1 MAGPLLGPFFQRQR
15 APIGVIVWLP
25 ARACAPD
32 SIPADAL
39 ADTAALTIWRH
50 PGGGPERCTLG
61 TLRGV
66 KEIAVV
72 FDPRDVLLVT
82 ATVPP
87 LTGAR
92 LEQALPNLIEDALL
106 QDPAACRI
114 ALGPE
119 LGEGR
124 RVLGVVDREWY
135 DLTVAAF
142 ARQGI
147 RVAAAWPA
155 PLAIPWAE
163 ATWSI
168 AWVGSSLTIRLG
180 QVDGFGVEAEIANL
194 ESSAAA
200 LLAMAQTTIPF
211 EGTVNLYVDEAEAEA
226 SKAIQSA
233 VRAAGLV
240 GVTHPMPVPVPATI
254 DLQQAVT
261 GRSRQGRPAVKVS
274 WSRWRWPL
282 ALGAVCA
289 LTAIIC
295 LNLQWG
301 LMSKESAALEAA
313 VEQRVRTVLPARIPI
328 VDASLQMQRRLD
340 VARIRAGEPATD
352 DATALLTRLAA
363 ALGPRAMDALS
374 SADYRDGRLRVRF
387 QPGWAD
393 AAAARESL
401 REAAGRERLRLQFEE
416 RDPVAIVSL
425 GS

>member
-1 MAGPLLGPFFQRQR
+1 LK
-15 APIGVIVWLP
+15 
-25 ARACAPD
+25 
-32 SIPADAL
+32 
-39 ADTAALTIWRH
+39 
-50 PGGGPERCTLG
+50 
-61 TLRGV
+61 GV
-66 KEIAVV
+66 KEIVVV

-135 DLTVAAF
+135 DLVIAGF

-155 PLAIPWAE
+155 PLAIPWRE
-163 ATWSI
+163 GTWSI
-168 AWVGSSLTIRLG
+168 AWVGSSLTIRIG
-180 QVDGFGVEAEIANL
+180 PADGFGIEAETPNL

-200 LLAMAQTTIPF
+200 LLALAQTTIPF
-211 EGTVNLYVDEAEAEA
+211 EGTVNLYANDTEAL
-226 SKAIQSA
+226 KAIQSA
-233 VRAAGLV
+233 VRAAGLL
-240 GVTHPMPVPVPATI
+240 GVTNPMPTPISASI
-254 DLQQAVT
+254 DLQQAIS
-261 GRSRQGRPAVKVS
+261 GRSRQGRPAVTVS
-274 WSRWRWPL
+274 WPRWRWPL
-282 ALGAVCA
+282 ALGALCA
-289 LTAIIC
+289 MTTIIC

-301 LMSKESAALEAA
+301 LMSKESAAIEAA
-313 VEQRVRTVLPARIPI
+313 IEQRVRTVLPAGIPI

-340 VARIRAGEPATD
+340 VARIRAGEPAAD

-363 ALGPRAMDALS
+363 ALGPRAMDALI

>member
-1 MAGPLLGPFFQRQR
+1 
-15 APIGVIVWLP
+15 V
-25 ARACAPD
+25 
-32 SIPADAL
+32 PADGL
-39 ADTAALTIWRH
+39 TDTAALTVWRD
-50 PGGGPERCTLG
+50 PGIGPERCVLG
-61 TLRGV
+61 ALKGV

-114 ALGPE
+114 ALGPD

-135 DLTVAAF
+135 DLIVGGF

-147 RVAAAWPA
+147 RVVAAWPA
-155 PLAIPWAE
+155 PLTIPWRE
-163 ATWSI
+163 GTWSI

-180 QVDGFGVEAEIANL
+180 PADGFGVEAETSNL

-200 LLAMAQTTIPF
+200 LLALAQTTIPF
-211 EGTVNLYVDEAEAEA
+211 EGTVNLYADDAEAL
-226 SKAIQSA
+226 KAVQSA

-240 GVTHPMPVPVPATI
+240 GVTHPMPVPVPASI
-254 DLQQAVT
+254 DLQQAVA

-274 WSRWRWPL
+274 WPRWRWPL
-282 ALGAVCA
+282 ALGALCA
-289 LTAIIC
+289 MTAIIC

-301 LMSKESAALEAA
+301 LMSKESAAIEAA
-313 VEQRVRTVLPARIPI
+313 IEQRVRTVLPARIPI

-363 ALGPRAMDALS
+363 ALGPRAMDALI

>member
-1 MAGPLLGPFFQRQR
+1 
-15 APIGVIVWLP
+15 V
-25 ARACAPD
+25 
-32 SIPADAL
+32 PADGL
-39 ADTAALTIWRH
+39 TDTAALTVWRD
-50 PGGGPERCTLG
+50 PGIGPERCVLG
-61 TLRGV
+61 ALKGV

-114 ALGPE
+114 ALGPD

-135 DLTVAAF
+135 DLIVGGF

-147 RVAAAWPA
+147 RVVAAWPA
-155 PLAIPWAE
+155 PLTIPWRE
-163 ATWSI
+163 GTWSI

-180 QVDGFGVEAEIANL
+180 PADGFGVEAEISNL

-200 LLAMAQTTIPF
+200 LLALAQTTIPF
-211 EGTVNLYVDEAEAEA
+211 EGTVNLYADDAEAL
-226 SKAIQSA
+226 KAIQAA

-240 GVTHPMPVPVPATI
+240 GVTHPMPVPVPASI
-254 DLQQAVT
+254 DLQQAVA

-274 WSRWRWPL
+274 WPRWRWPL
-282 ALGAVCA
+282 ALGALCA
-289 LTAIIC
+289 MTAIIC

-301 LMSKESAALEAA
+301 LMSKESAAIEAA
-313 VEQRVRTVLPARIPI
+313 IEQRVRTVLPARIPI

-363 ALGPRAMDALS
+363 ALGPRAMDALI

>member
-1 MAGPLLGPFFQRQR
+1 MAGPLLGSFFQRQR
-15 APIGVIVWLP
+15 APISVIVWLP
-25 ARACAPD
+25 ARASAPVAA
-32 SIPADAL
+32 PADGL
-39 ADTAALTIWRH
+39 ADTAALTVWRQ
-50 PGGGPERCTLG
+50 PGVGPERCVLG
-61 TLRGV
+61 TLKGV
-66 KEIAVV
+66 KEIVV
-72 FDPRDVLLVT
+72 VLDPRDVLLVT

-87 LTGAR
+87 LTGTR

-135 DLTVAAF
+135 DLVVAGF

-155 PLAIPWAE
+155 PLAIPWRE
-163 ATWSI
+163 GTWSI

-180 QVDGFGVEAEIANL
+180 PADGFGIEAEIPNL

-200 LLAMAQTTIPF
+200 LLALAQTTIPF
-211 EGTVNLYVDEAEAEA
+211 EGTVNLYADDTEAL
-226 SKAIQSA
+226 KVVQSA

-240 GVTHPMPVPVPATI
+240 GVTHPMPVPVPASI
-254 DLQQAVT
+254 DLQQAVA
-261 GRSRQGRPAVKVS
+261 GRSRQGRSAVKVS
-274 WSRWRWPL
+274 WPRWRWPL
-282 ALGAVCA
+282 ALGALCA
-289 LTAIIC
+289 ITAISC
-295 LNLQWG
+295 VNLQWG
-301 LMSKESAALEAA
+301 LMSKESAAIEAA
-313 VEQRVRTVLPARIPI
+313 IEQRVRTVLPARIPI

-363 ALGPRAMDALS
+363 ALGPRAMDALI

>member
-1 MAGPLLGPFFQRQR
+1 MAGPLLGSFFQRQR

-25 ARACAPD
+25 ARASAPAAV
-32 SIPADAL
+32 PADGL
-39 ADTAALTIWRH
+39 TDTAALTVWRD
-50 PGGGPERCTLG
+50 PGIGPERCVLG
-61 TLRGV
+61 ALKGV

-114 ALGPE
+114 ALGPD

-135 DLTVAAF
+135 DLIVGGF

-147 RVAAAWPA
+147 RVVAAWPA
-155 PLAIPWAE
+155 PLTIPWRE
-163 ATWSI
+163 GTWSI

-180 QVDGFGVEAEIANL
+180 PADGFGVEAEISNL

-200 LLAMAQTTIPF
+200 LLALAQTTIPF
-211 EGTVNLYVDEAEAEA
+211 EGTVNLYADDAEAL
-226 SKAIQSA
+226 KAIQSA
-233 VRAAGLV
+233 VRVAGLV
-240 GVTHPMPVPVPATI
+240 GVTHPMPVPVPASI
-254 DLQQAVT
+254 DLQQAVA

-274 WSRWRWPL
+274 WPRWRWPL
-282 ALGAVCA
+282 ALGALCA
-289 LTAIIC
+289 MTAIIC

-301 LMSKESAALEAA
+301 LMSKESAAIEAA
-313 VEQRVRTVLPARIPI
+313 IEQRVRTVLPARIPI

-363 ALGPRAMDALS
+363 ALGPRAMDALI

>member
-1 MAGPLLGPFFQRQR
+1 
-15 APIGVIVWLP
+15 
-25 ARACAPD
+25 
-32 SIPADAL
+32 
-39 ADTAALTIWRH
+39 
-50 PGGGPERCTLG
+50 
-61 TLRGV
+61 
-66 KEIAVV
+66 
-72 FDPRDVLLVT
+72 
-82 ATVPP
+82 
-87 LTGAR
+87 

-142 ARQGI
+142 ARHGI

-226 SKAIQSA
+226 LKAIQSA

-240 GVTHPMPVPVPATI
+240 GVTHPMPVPVPASI
-254 DLQQAVT
+254 DLEKAVAGKT
-261 GRSRQGRPAVKVS
+261 RQGRPSVKVS
-274 WSRWRWPL
+274 WPRWRWPL

>member
-1 MAGPLLGPFFQRQR
+1 MAGPLLGSFFQRQR

-25 ARACAPD
+25 ARASAP
-32 SIPADAL
+32 SAVPADGL
-39 ADTAALTIWRH
+39 TDTAALTVWRH
-50 PGGGPERCTLG
+50 PGIGPERCALG
-61 TLRGV
+61 TLKGV
-66 KEIAVV
+66 KEIVVV

-135 DLTVAAF
+135 DLVIAGF

-155 PLAIPWAE
+155 PLAIPWRE
-163 ATWSI
+163 GTWSI
-168 AWVGSSLTIRLG
+168 AWVGSSLTIRIG
-180 QVDGFGVEAEIANL
+180 PADGFGIEAETPNL

-200 LLAMAQTTIPF
+200 LLALAQTTIPF
-211 EGTVNLYVDEAEAEA
+211 EGTVNLYADDTEAL
-226 SKAIQSA
+226 KAIQSA
-233 VRAAGLV
+233 VRVAGLL
-240 GVTHPMPVPVPATI
+240 GVTNPMPIPIPASI
-254 DLQQAVT
+254 DLQQAIS
-261 GRSRQGRPAVKVS
+261 GRSRQGRPAVTVS
-274 WSRWRWPL
+274 WPRWRWPL
-282 ALGAVCA
+282 ALGALCA
-289 LTAIIC
+289 MTTIIC

-301 LMSKESAALEAA
+301 LMSKESAAIEAA
-313 VEQRVRTVLPARIPI
+313 IEQRVRTVLPARIPI

-363 ALGPRAMDALS
+363 ALGPRAMDALI

>member
-1 MAGPLLGPFFQRQR
+1 LK
-15 APIGVIVWLP
+15 
-25 ARACAPD
+25 
-32 SIPADAL
+32 
-39 ADTAALTIWRH
+39 
-50 PGGGPERCTLG
+50 
-61 TLRGV
+61 GV

-114 ALGPE
+114 ALGPD

-135 DLTVAAF
+135 DLIVGGF

-147 RVAAAWPA
+147 RVVAAWPA
-155 PLAIPWAE
+155 PLTIPWRE
-163 ATWSI
+163 GTWSI

-180 QVDGFGVEAEIANL
+180 PADGFGVEAETSNL

-200 LLAMAQTTIPF
+200 LLALAQTTIPF
-211 EGTVNLYVDEAEAEA
+211 EGTVNLYADDAEAL
-226 SKAIQSA
+226 KAIQSA
-233 VRAAGLV
+233 VRVAGLV
-240 GVTHPMPVPVPATI
+240 GVTHPMAVPVPASI
-254 DLQQAVT
+254 DLQQAVA

-274 WSRWRWPL
+274 WPRWRWPL
-282 ALGAVCA
+282 ALGALCA
-289 LTAIIC
+289 MTAIIC

-301 LMSKESAALEAA
+301 LMSKESAAIEAA
-313 VEQRVRTVLPARIPI
+313 IEQRVRTVLPARIPI

-363 ALGPRAMDALS
+363 ALGPRAMDALI

>member
-1 MAGPLLGPFFQRQR
+1 MAGPLLGSFFQRQR
-15 APIGVIVWLP
+15 APISVIVWLP
-25 ARACAPD
+25 ARASAPVAA
-32 SIPADAL
+32 PADGL
-39 ADTAALTIWRH
+39 ADTAALTVWRQ
-50 PGGGPERCTLG
+50 PGVGPERCVLG
-61 TLRGV
+61 TLKGV
-66 KEIAVV
+66 KEIVV
-72 FDPRDVLLVT
+72 VLDPRDVLLVT

-87 LTGAR
+87 LTGTR

-135 DLTVAAF
+135 DLVVAGF

-155 PLAIPWAE
+155 PLAIPWRE
-163 ATWSI
+163 GTWSI

-180 QVDGFGVEAEIANL
+180 PADGFGVEAETLNL

-200 LLAMAQTTIPF
+200 LLALAQTTIPF
-211 EGTVNLYVDEAEAEA
+211 EGTVNLYADDTEAL
-226 SKAIQSA
+226 KVVQSA

-240 GVTHPMPVPVPATI
+240 GVTHPMPVPVPASI
-254 DLQQAVT
+254 DLQQAVA
-261 GRSRQGRPAVKVS
+261 GRSRQGRSAVKVS
-274 WSRWRWPL
+274 WPRWRWPL
-282 ALGAVCA
+282 ALGALCA
-289 LTAIIC
+289 ITAISC

-301 LMSKESAALEAA
+301 LMSKESAAI
-313 VEQRVRTVLPARIPI
+313 EQRVRSVLPARIPI

-363 ALGPRAMDALS
+363 ALGPRAMDALI

>member
-1 MAGPLLGPFFQRQR
+1 MAGPLLGSFFRRQR
-15 APIGVIVWLP
+15 PPIGVIVWLP
-25 ARACAPD
+25 ARASAPG
-32 SIPADAL
+32 SAPADGL
-39 ADTAALTIWRH
+39 ADTAALTVWRD
-50 PGGGPERCTLG
+50 PADAPERCSLG
-61 TLRGV
+61 TLRGLREV
-66 KEIAVV
+66 AVV
-72 FDPRDVLLVT
+72 FDPRDVLLIT

-87 LTGAR
+87 LTGTR
-92 LEQALPNLIEDALL
+92 LEQAIPNLIEDALL
-106 QDPAACRI
+106 QDPSACRI

-155 PLAIPWAE
+155 PLSIPWSE

-180 QVDGFGVEAEIANL
+180 PVDGFGVEAEASHL
-194 ESSAAA
+194 ELSAAA

-211 EGTVNLYVDEAEAEA
+211 EGTVNLYADDAEAL
-226 SKAIQSA
+226 KAIQSA

-240 GVTHPMPVPVPATI
+240 GVTHAMPVPAPATI

-261 GRSRQGRPAVKVS
+261 GRSRPRRPAVRVS

-282 ALGAVCA
+282 ALGTVCA
-289 LTAIIC
+289 TTAIIC

-301 LMSKESAALEAA
+301 LMSKESAAIEAA

-328 VDASLQMQRRLD
+328 VDAPLQMQRRLD

-352 DATALLTRLAA
+352 DATTLLTRLAA
-363 ALGPRAMDALS
+363 ALGPRALDALS

-425 GS
+425 AS

>member
-1 MAGPLLGPFFQRQR
+1 MAGPLLGSFFQRQR

-25 ARACAPD
+25 PRAYAP
-32 SIPADAL
+32 SAIPAGAIE
-39 ADTAALTIWRH
+39 DTAALTVWRG
-50 PGGGPERCTLG
+50 PGLGPQRCVLG
-61 TLRGV
+61 SLQDV

-72 FDPRDVLLVT
+72 FDPRDVLLLT

-87 LTGAR
+87 LTGNR

-135 DLTVAAF
+135 DLIVAGF
-142 ARQGI
+142 ARQGV

-155 PLAIPWAE
+155 PLVIPWAE

-168 AWVGSSLTIRLG
+168 AWVGSALTIRLG
-180 QVDGFGVEAEIANL
+180 PADGFGVEAERPDL
-194 ESSAAA
+194 ESAAAA
-200 LLAMAQTTIPF
+200 LLALAQTTIPF
-211 EGTVNLYVDEAEAEA
+211 EGTVNLYADDADAL
-226 SKAIQSA
+226 KAIQSA

-240 GVTHPMPVPVPATI
+240 GVTHSMPIPVPASI
-254 DLQQAVT
+254 DLHQAVSGKT
-261 GRSRQGRPAVKVS
+261 RQGRPEVRVPWA
-274 WSRWRWPL
+274 RWRWPL
-282 ALGAVCA
+282 ALGALCG
-289 LTAIIC
+289 LTAIAC

-301 LMSKESAALEAA
+301 LMSKESVAIEAA
-313 VEQRVRTVLPARIPI
+313 IEQRVRTVLPARIPI

-374 SADYRDGRLRVRF
+374 AAEYRDGRLRVRF

-425 GS
+425 AS

>member
-1 MAGPLLGPFFQRQR
+1 MAGPLLGSFFQRQR
-15 APIGVIVWLP
+15 APISVIVWLP
-25 ARACAPD
+25 ARASAPVAA
-32 SIPADAL
+32 PANGL
-39 ADTAALTIWRH
+39 ADTAALTVWRR
-50 PGGGPERCTLG
+50 PGVGPERCVLG
-61 TLRGV
+61 TLKGV
-66 KEIAVV
+66 KEIVIV
-72 FDPRDVLLVT
+72 LDPRDVLLVT

-87 LTGAR
+87 LTGTR

-135 DLTVAAF
+135 DLVVAGF

-155 PLAIPWAE
+155 PLAIPWRE
-163 ATWSI
+163 GTWSI

-180 QVDGFGVEAEIANL
+180 PADGFGIEAEIPNL

-200 LLAMAQTTIPF
+200 LLALAQTTIPF
-211 EGTVNLYVDEAEAEA
+211 EGTVNLYADDTEAL
-226 SKAIQSA
+226 KVVQSA

-240 GVTHPMPVPVPATI
+240 GVTHSMPVPVPASI
-254 DLQQAVT
+254 DLQQAVA

-274 WSRWRWPL
+274 WPRWRWTV
-282 ALGAVCA
+282 ALGALCA
-289 LTAIIC
+289 ITAISC

-301 LMSKESAALEAA
+301 LMSKESAAIEAA
-313 VEQRVRTVLPARIPI
+313 IEQRVRTVLPARIPI

-363 ALGPRAMDALS
+363 ALGPRAMDALI

>member
-1 MAGPLLGPFFQRQR
+1 MAGPLLGSLFQRQR
-15 APIGVIVWLP
+15 APIGVIAWLP
-25 ARACAPD
+25 ARASATVPA
-32 SIPADAL
+32 PADGL
-39 ADTAALTIWRH
+39 ADTAALTVW
-50 PGGGPERCTLG
+50 GYSGAGPERCVLG
-61 TLRGV
+61 ALKGI

-114 ALGPE
+114 ALGPD

-124 RVLGVVDREWY
+124 RVLGVVDREWF
-135 DLTVAAF
+135 DCIVAGF

-155 PLAIPWAE
+155 PFAIPWTE

-168 AWVGSSLTIRLG
+168 AWVGSSLSIRLG
-180 QVDGFGVEAEIANL
+180 PADGFGVEAESPNL

-211 EGTVNLYVDEAEAEA
+211 EGTVNLYADDAEAL
-226 SKAIQSA
+226 KAIQSA

-240 GVTHPMPVPVPATI
+240 GVTHPMPVPAPANI

-261 GRSRQGRPAVKVS
+261 GRSRQGRPSVKVS
-274 WSRWRWPL
+274 WPKWRGPL
-282 ALGAVCA
+282 ALGVLCA
-289 LTAIIC
+289 LTAITC

-301 LMSKESAALEAA
+301 LMSRESVALEAA
-313 VEQRVRTVLPARIPI
+313 IEQRVRTVLPAPIPI

-340 VARIRAGEPATD
+340 IARIRAGEPATD

-387 QPGWAD
+387 QSGWAD
-393 AAAARESL
+393 AAAARESM
-401 REAAGRERLRLQFEE
+401 REAAGRVRLRLQFED

>member
-1 MAGPLLGPFFQRQR
+1 MAGPLLGSFFQRQR
-15 APIGVIVWLP
+15 APISVIVWLP
-25 ARACAPD
+25 ARASAPVAT
-32 SIPADAL
+32 PADGL
-39 ADTAALTIWRH
+39 AETAALTVWRH
-50 PGGGPERCTLG
+50 PGIGPERCALG
-61 TLRGV
+61 TLKGI

-135 DLTVAAF
+135 DLVIAGF

-155 PLAIPWAE
+155 PLAIPWRE
-163 ATWSI
+163 GTWSI
-168 AWVGSSLTIRLG
+168 AWVGSSLTIRIG
-180 QVDGFGVEAEIANL
+180 PADGFGIEAETSNL

-200 LLAMAQTTIPF
+200 LLALAQTTIPF
-211 EGTVNLYVDEAEAEA
+211 EGTVNLYADDTEAL
-226 SKAIQSA
+226 KAIQSA
-233 VRAAGLV
+233 VRVAGLL
-240 GVTHPMPVPVPATI
+240 GVTNPMPIPIPASI
-254 DLQQAVT
+254 DLQQAIS
-261 GRSRQGRPAVKVS
+261 GRSRQGRPAVTVS
-274 WSRWRWPL
+274 WPRWRWPL
-282 ALGAVCA
+282 ALGALCA
-289 LTAIIC
+289 MTTIIC

-301 LMSKESAALEAA
+301 LMSKESAAIEAA
-313 VEQRVRTVLPARIPI
+313 IEQRVRTVLPARIPI

-340 VARIRAGEPATD
+340 VARIRAGEPAAD

-363 ALGPRAMDALS
+363 ALGPRAMDALI

-401 REAAGRERLRLQFEE
+401 REAAGRERLRLQFED

>member
-1 MAGPLLGPFFQRQR
+1 
-15 APIGVIVWLP
+15 V
-25 ARACAPD
+25 
-32 SIPADAL
+32 PADGL
-39 ADTAALTIWRH
+39 TDTAALTVWRD
-50 PGGGPERCTLG
+50 PGIGPERCVLG
-61 TLRGV
+61 ALKGV

-114 ALGPE
+114 ALGPD

-135 DLTVAAF
+135 DLIVGGF

-147 RVAAAWPA
+147 RVVAAWPA
-155 PLAIPWAE
+155 PLTIPWRE
-163 ATWSI
+163 DTWSI

-180 QVDGFGVEAEIANL
+180 PADGFGVEAETSNL

-200 LLAMAQTTIPF
+200 LLALAQTTIPF
-211 EGTVNLYVDEAEAEA
+211 EGTVNLYADDAEAL
-226 SKAIQSA
+226 KAVQSA

-240 GVTHPMPVPVPATI
+240 GVTHPMPVPVPASI
-254 DLQQAVT
+254 DLQQAVA

-274 WSRWRWPL
+274 WPRWRWPL
-282 ALGAVCA
+282 ALGALCA
-289 LTAIIC
+289 MTAIIC

-301 LMSKESAALEAA
+301 LMSKESAAIEAA
-313 VEQRVRTVLPARIPI
+313 IEQRVRTVLPARIPI

-363 ALGPRAMDALS
+363 ALGPRAMDALI

>member
-1 MAGPLLGPFFQRQR
+1 MAGPLLGSFFQRQR

-25 ARACAPD
+25 ARASA
-32 SIPADAL
+32 SAAVPADGL
-39 ADTAALTIWRH
+39 AETAALTVWRH
-50 PGGGPERCTLG
+50 PGIGPERCALG
-61 TLRGV
+61 TLKGV

-135 DLTVAAF
+135 DLVIAGF

-155 PLAIPWAE
+155 PLAIPWRE
-163 ATWSI
+163 GTWSI

-180 QVDGFGVEAEIANL
+180 FADGFGIEAETPNL

-200 LLAMAQTTIPF
+200 LLTLAQTTIPF
-211 EGTVNLYVDEAEAEA
+211 DGTVDLYADDAEAL
-226 SKAIQSA
+226 KAIQSA
-233 VRAAGLV
+233 VRAAGLL
-240 GVTHPMPVPVPATI
+240 GVTNPMPTPIPASI
-254 DLQQAVT
+254 DLHQAIS
-261 GRSRQGRPAVKVS
+261 GRSRQGRPAVTVS
-274 WSRWRWPL
+274 WPRWRWPL
-282 ALGAVCA
+282 ALGALCA
-289 LTAIIC
+289 MTTIIC

-301 LMSKESAALEAA
+301 LMSKESAAIEAA
-313 VEQRVRTVLPARIPI
+313 IEQRVRTVLPARIPI
-328 VDASLQMQRRLD
+328 VDATLQMQRRLD
-340 VARIRAGEPATD
+340 VARIRAGEPAAD

-363 ALGPRAMDALS
+363 ALGPRAMDALI